1 MTTEEWQLKDAHV
14 QKVVEIARTRLEGPD
29 AEHVGTFIAAFYAD
43 VAPDDL
49 FAKDVDVLFGQALSM
64 WRFSQTRAPG
74 AAKLRVYNPSIEEH
88 GWRSRHTVIEIVN
101 DDMPFLVDS
110 LAAELT
116 AQGRE
121 IYTVVHPVLNVVRDK
136 TGERMRGGGTDQPIA
151 ESVMFLEI
159 DEQTA
164 PDILLGLEERL
175 VEVFAG
181 VRASVEDWHPMQ
193 ARLQEAIANLR
204 ENPPPISPEE
214 LEESIEFLH
223 WLADDHFTFLGCREY
238 VFSGDIDNRAVT
250 SDTVTG
256 LGVLRDADYH
266 VLRGEHE
273 TTALA
278 PEVAAFLDLPEP
290 LIVMKTNRRSV
301 VHRPVHMDYVG
312 VKQFDSEGTL
322 VGECRFVGL
331 FTSVAYNR
339 SPRAIPLLRRKV
351 AQTIARAGFDANS
364 HNGKALI
371 NVLEKFPRDELL
383 QINTAQLF
391 ATTMGILRLQEQPRP
406 KAFLR
411 FDNFERFVTALVFV
425 PKENYD
431 TPLRHRIQDILAK
444 ALGGTI
450 SEQFTEVGTSPLARL
465 HIIIRTEPGAIPEI
479 DLDDIDRLI
488 AEATRSWQD
497 KLKIHLV
504 ERFGEEAGNR
514 LWSRFGT
521 GFSVAY
527 QEEYLAKFAVFDVE
541 ILDRIDQP
549 DGIDF
554 NIYRRLTDSE
564 HVIRLKI
571 YHASKLI
578 PLSECLPKLENL
590 GLKVIEEDAFAVQ
603 IRGSDAPAWVHDFY
617 MHHPEGTALDISALK
632 ERLENALGEI
642 WSEAVDDDSLN
653 ALVVTAG
660 LEARQITVLRASIK
674 YLRQAEITFSQ
685 SYMRRTL
692 LNNTAIA
699 ADLVG
704 LFERLFDP
712 VGQTGAPRPDDLAS
726 AIAEQ
731 LEDVGSLDEDRILRR
746 VLNLMQAMLR
756 TNYFQAAEDGNPK
769 PYLSFKLNSRVIDDL
784 PLPRPHVEIFVYS
797 PRVEGVHLRGGK
809 VARGGLRWSDRP
821 EDFRTEIL
829 GLVKAQMV
837 KNAVIVPVGAKG
849 GFVPKQLPVGGDREA
864 VLEEGIACYKLF
876 ISGLLDLTDNLVDDA
891 IVPPVDVIR
900 LDDDDPYL
908 VVAADKGTAT
918 FSDIANGLSQ
928 DRGFWMDDA
937 FASGGTYGYD
947 HKKMAITARGA
958 WVCTQ
963 RHFREL
969 GLDIQKESIQVIG
982 IGDMSGDVF
991 GNGLLCSRTLR
1002 LVAAFDHRDIFIDPD
1017 PDPETSF
1024 IERERLFALPRS
1036 SWADYDSKL
1045 ISQGGGVF
1053 ERTAKSIPLS
1063 AEVKVLLDIDEDAV
1077 TPNKLIQEILK
1088 AQADLLWIGGIGTYV
1103 KAQSESDDQVGD
1115 RANDAVRI
1123 DGNDLRV
1130 KVVGE
1135 GGNLGL
1141 TQHGRIEF
1149 ALAGG
1154 RINTDAVDNSGGVD
1168 CSDHE
1173 VNIKILLGA
1182 LVATGDLT
1190 TKQRNELLEEMTDEV
1205 SALVLA
1211 HNYRQS
1217 ELLSSTMARAPEQ
1230 LETQARFIR
1239 GLEKEGLLNRDVEFL
1254 PGDEEISERL
1264 ASGQGLTRPE
1274 LSVLMAYAKMALFDR
1289 LMEGDV
1295 PDEPWL
1301 QGRLI
1306 DYFPTP
1312 IRERFAEAIGRHRL
1326 RREIVATVLAN
1337 EIINRAGITYV
1348 SRVAE
1353 ESGVSV
1359 DDIARGYVV
1368 AREVIDLGQIWED
1381 IDGLDNE
1388 VDSALQ
1394 TDIVLGA
1401 KELLHRKASWFVRH
1415 MPLPLDLSKT
1425 IGEYAAGAC
1434 ALLGEP
1440 ESALTES
1447 ELVRFGAR
1455 LAEIEEGGVPHE
1467 LAKRAAA
1474 FGPMASACDIV
1485 YLANETD
1492 RTVDEVARAY
1502 FAVGDRVG
1510 LDELRE
1516 ASGQIVCD
1524 NHWDRMAIASIV
1536 DDLYDQQREYAE
1548 AALAD
1553 GQESCDAVDR
1563 WIDVNEAATIRARD
1577 LIAEVKASG
1586 PVTLAKLGY
1595 VSRQLRS
1602 LFGSA

>member
-14 QKVVEIARTRLEGPD
+14 QKAVELAHTRLEGPD
-29 AEHVGTFIAAFYAD
+29 SERVGAFIAAFYAD

-49 FAKDVDVLFGQALSM
+49 FAKDPDVLFGQALSV
-64 WRFSQTRAPG
+64 WRFAQTRMPG
-74 AAKLRVYNPSIEEH
+74 SAKLRVYNPNIEEH
-88 GWRSRHTVIEIVN
+88 GWRSRHTVLEIVN
-101 DDMPFLVDS
+101 EDMPFLVDS
-110 LAAELT
+110 LTAELT
-116 AQGRE
+116 MQGRE
-121 IYTVVHPVLNVVRDK
+121 IYTLIHPVLSVSRNEA
-136 TGERMRGGGTDQPIA
+136 GERIEGEGRSAA

-159 DEQTA
+159 DEQTV
-164 PDILLGLEERL
+164 PDALRDLEERL
-175 VEVFAG
+175 LEVFSR
-181 VRASVEDWHPMQ
+181 VRASVEDWHAMQ
-193 ARLQEAIANLR
+193 TSLQDAVANLR
-204 ENPPPISPEE
+204 ENPPPISPDE

-223 WLADDHFTFLGCREY
+223 WLADNHFTFLGCRQY
-238 VFSGDIDNRAVT
+238 AFSGDVDDRTVT
-250 SDTVTG
+250 SDPESG

-278 PEVAAFLDLPEP
+278 PDIAVFLDLPEP

-301 VHRPVHMDYVG
+301 IHRPVHMDYVG
-312 VKQFDSEGTL
+312 VKQFDASGAL

-339 SPRAIPLLRRKV
+339 SPRSIPLLRRKV
-351 AQTIARAGFDANS
+351 AQTVARAGFEPNS

-371 NVLEKFPRDELL
+371 NVLENFPRDELL
-383 QINTAQLF
+383 QINMGQLF
-391 ATTMGILRLQEQPRP
+391 STAMGILRLQEQPQP

-411 FDNFERFVTALVFV
+411 YDNFERFVTALVFV

-431 TPLRHRIQDILAK
+431 TPLRRRIQDILAK
-444 ALGGTI
+444 ALDGTI

-465 HIIIRTEPGAIPEI
+465 HIIIRTEPGNIPDI
-479 DLDDIDRLI
+479 DPAEIDRLI
-488 AEATRSWQD
+488 VEATRSWQD
-497 KLKIHLV
+497 DLKVHLV
-504 ERFGEEAGNR
+504 ERFGEESGNR
-514 LWSRFGT
+514 LWARFGA

-527 QEEYLAKFAVFDVE
+527 REEYPAGLAVSDVE
-541 ILDRIDQP
+541 ILDKLAQP

-554 NIYRRLTDSE
+554 NIYRRLTDSD

-578 PLSECLPKLENL
+578 SLSECLPKLENL
-590 GLKVIEEDAFAVQ
+590 GLKVIEEDAFPV
-603 IRGSDAPAWVHDFY
+603 RDRNSDAPAWIHDFY
-617 MHHPEGTALDISALK
+617 MHDPEGASLDIGALK
-632 ERLENALGEI
+632 DRLEAALAEV
-642 WSEAVDDDSLN
+642 WSDAVDDDSLN

-660 LEARQITVLRASIK
+660 LEARQTTVLRACVK

-699 ADLVG
+699 ADLVA
-704 LFERLFDP
+704 LFERMFDP
-712 VGQTGAPRPDDLAS
+712 ARQAETPTPEDLAA
-726 AIAEQ
+726 AITEQ
-731 LEDVGSLDEDRILRR
+731 LDEVALLDEDRILRR
-746 VLNLMQAMLR
+746 VLNLIQVMLR
-756 TNYFQAAEDGNPK
+756 TNYFQTGEDGQPK
-769 PYLSFKLNSRVIDDL
+769 RYLSFKLNSKLIDDL
-784 PLPRPHVEIFVYS
+784 PLPRPHVEIFVHS
-797 PRVEGVHLRGGK
+797 TRVEGVHLRGGK

-821 EDFRTEIL
+821 EDFRTEVL

-849 GFVPKQLPVGGDREA
+849 GFVPKHLPVGGDREA
-864 VLEEGIACYKLF
+864 VLEEGIACYKTF
-876 ISGLLDLTDNLVDDA
+876 ISGLLDLTDNLVDDQ
-891 IVPPVDVIR
+891 IVPPADVVR
-900 LDDDDPYL
+900 LDGDDPYL

-918 FSDIANGLSQ
+918 FSDIANSLSQ
-928 DRGFWMDDA
+928 ERGFWMDDA

-969 GLDIQKESIQVIG
+969 GLDIQKDPIAVIG

-991 GNGLLCSRTLR
+991 GNGMLCSRALR
-1002 LVAAFDHRDIFIDPD
+1002 LVAAFDHRHIFIDPD

-1024 IERERLFALPRS
+1024 VERERLFALPRS
-1036 SWADYDSKL
+1036 SWADYDPKL
-1045 ISQGGGVF
+1045 ITPGGGVF
-1053 ERTAKSIPLS
+1053 ARSAKSVSLS
-1063 AEVKVLLDIDEDAV
+1063 AEAKALLDIDGDKL
-1077 TPNKLIQEILK
+1077 TPSQVIQAILK
-1088 AQADLLWIGGIGTYV
+1088 AEADLLWIGGIGTYV
-1103 KAQSESDDQVGD
+1103 KAQGETDDQVGD

-1123 DGNDLRV
+1123 DGRDLRV

-1149 ALAGG
+1149 ASAGG

-1182 LVATGDLT
+1182 LVASGDMT
-1190 TKQRNELLEEMTDEV
+1190 TKQRNILLEEMTDEV
-1205 SALVLA
+1205 AGLVLA

-1217 ELLSSTMARAPEQ
+1217 ELLSNTQARAPEQ
-1230 LETQARFIR
+1230 LENQARFIR

-1274 LSVLMAYAKMALFDR
+1274 LAVLMAYAKMSLFDQ
-1289 LMEGDV
+1289 LLETDV

-1301 QGRLI
+1301 QARLTG
-1306 DYFPTP
+1306 YFPTP
-1312 IRERFAEAIGRHRL
+1312 LRERFADAIGRHRL

-1337 EIINRAGITYV
+1337 EVINRAGITYV
-1348 SRVAE
+1348 TRIAE
-1353 ESGVSV
+1353 ESGASPDQIVRAY
-1359 DDIARGYVV
+1359 IV
-1368 AREVIDLGQIWED
+1368 AREVVDLDQIWQD
-1381 IDGLDNE
+1381 IDALDNK
-1388 VDSALQ
+1388 VDAALQ
-1394 TDIVLGA
+1394 TDISLGA
-1401 KELLHRKASWFVRH
+1401 KELLHRKASWFLTH
-1415 MPLPLDLSKT
+1415 LPLPLDLPKAIS
-1425 IGEYAAGAC
+1425 EYTPGAC
-1434 ALLGEP
+1434 TLLGDP
-1440 ESALTES
+1440 EKALPEAKA
-1447 ELVRFGAR
+1447 ERFRAR
-1455 LAEIEEGGVPHE
+1455 LAEIEDGGIPHE

-1485 YLANETD
+1485 YLANGTG
-1492 RTVDEVARAY
+1492 RTAEDVAQAY
-1502 FAVGDRVG
+1502 FAVGDRIG

-1516 ASGQIVCD
+1516 AGGQVVCD
-1524 NHWDRMAIASIV
+1524 NHWDRMAIGSIV
-1536 DDLYDQQREYAE
+1536 DDLYDQQRDYTE

-1553 GQESCDAVDR
+1553 GQDSCDAVDQ
-1563 WIDVNEAATIRARD
+1563 WVGAHESGMERAKS
-1577 LIAEVKASG
+1577 LIAEAKASG